1 MAHARLAFQL
11 GYGTPTVLVWAAS
24 FYSAGLF
31 DESRLRYMRWTAV
44 IVGIGFY
51 LRRLRLCRR
60 WEGSSVWLDLSVD
73 ADV

>member
-24 FYSAGLF
+24 FYPAGLF

-51 LRRLRLCRR
+51 LRRLWLCRR
-60 WEGSSVWLDLSVD
+60 WGSSVWLGLKR
-73 ADV
+73 

>member
-31 DESRLRYMRWTAV
+31 DERRILEVDGCNSWHRLLPAAPEALPPL
-44 IVGIGFY
+44 G
-51 LRRLRLCRR
+51 LLRLAR
-60 WEGSSVWLDLSVD
+60 
-73 ADV
+73 A

>member
-31 DESRLRYMRWTAV
+31 DERRVHEADGCNSWHRL
-44 IVGIGFY
+44 
-51 LRRLRLCRR
+51 LPRRLWLCRR
-60 WEGSSVWLDLSVD
+60 WGSSVWL
-73 ADV
+73 

>member
-31 DESRLRYMRWTAV
+31 DERRIHEV
-44 IVGIGFY
+44 
-51 LRRLRLCRR
+51 RRL
-60 WEGSSVWLDLSVD
+60 
-73 ADV
+73 